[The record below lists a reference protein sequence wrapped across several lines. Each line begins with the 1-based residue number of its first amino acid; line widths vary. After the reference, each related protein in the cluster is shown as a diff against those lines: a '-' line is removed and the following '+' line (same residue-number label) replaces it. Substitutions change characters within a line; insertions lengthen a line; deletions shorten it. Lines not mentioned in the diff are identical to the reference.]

1 MGSAPS
7 LAEHLSRH
15 PTLLDGVLTGQFY
28 EPIGTVTEL
37 RDNLGDSLAAASD
50 FQDILDAARRWTHD
64 REFQIGMQ
72 LLRAMIT
79 GEEAGAALSD
89 VADATLQGL
98 LPFVEAE
105 FQRAHG
111 VMPGGEFVI
120 VGLGKLGGR
129 EMTFSSDLDV
139 IFIYRGDE
147 ARVTQSE
154 GARPLPLSQY
164 YGRLSQRLV
173 TALSALTPE
182 GKLYEIDA
190 RLRPSGN
197 SSPLASEATGFA
209 EYQNNDAWT
218 WEHMALTRARTIA
231 GSPALGEF
239 VAGVIRDVLAKPRDA
254 AALVGDVASMRLRI
268 DKERRT
274 ENLWKLKHVRGG
286 LLDIEFIAQYLEL
299 REAAD
304 RPELLSQE
312 TDKVFE
318 RLAESGIMAAGDA
331 AELGAA
337 THLLRRL
344 QSLLRLTVGVSRD
357 ENLYPTGLRDALAQA
372 AEVENFDEVRAK
384 LLQTQERV
392 RAYYDRYVQ
401 QPADAEAKE

>member
-1 MGSAPS
+1 M
-7 LAEHLSRH
+7 
-15 PTLLDGVLTGQFY
+15 
-28 EPIGTVTEL
+28 
-37 RDNLGDSLAAASD
+37 
-50 FQDILDAARRWTHD
+50 
-64 REFQIGMQ
+64 
-72 LLRAMIT
+72 
-79 GEEAGAALSD
+79 
-89 VADATLQGL
+89 
-98 LPFVEAE
+98 
-105 FQRAHG
+105 
-111 VMPGGEFVI
+111 
-120 VGLGKLGGR
+120 
-129 EMTFSSDLDV
+129 
-139 IFIYRGDE
+139 
-147 ARVTQSE
+147 
-154 GARPLPLSQY
+154 
-164 YGRLSQRLV
+164 